1 MSAVDPVV
9 EGRTEMV
16 RKILDLGERFVMQR
30 GYHAFSYQHV
40 AEELD
45 VKPAAVHYHFRTKPD
60 LVAAV
65 LDRYHARFHRWAEA
79 RRDAPPMQ
87 RLVDYVQL
95 SRDIVAAER
104 VCALGMMATQFGTV
118 PEEVQDRTMG
128 LQAEIFGWLESM
140 LEEGRAQGVFAFQGS
155 ASARAA
161 ELGCT
166 VLGAQQLGRVRGPE
180 AFEAVAAQIPRS
192 LAAT

>member
-1 MSAVDPVV
+1 MTVDPMV

-16 RKILDLGERFVMQR
+16 RRILDLGERFVMQR

-60 LVAAV
+60 LVSAV
-65 LDRYHARFHRWAEA
+65 LDRYRARFHRWAAA
-79 RRDAPPMQ
+79 RRDTPPAQ
-87 RLVDYVQL
+87 RLADYVQL

-104 VCALGMMATQFGTV
+104 VCALGMMATQFATV
-118 PEEVQDRTMG
+118 PPEVQERTMG
-128 LQAEIFGWLESM
+128 LQEEIFGWLETL
-140 LEEGRAQGVFAFQGS
+140 LEEGRDQGVFHFGGP

-166 VLGAQQLGRVRGPE
+166 VLGAQQLGRVRGPG
-180 AFEAVAAQIPRS
+180 AFEAVAEQIPRS
-192 LAAT
+192 LTAST